1 MFVKKRKRNA
11 LMHEKWGK
19 MGKNG
24 GAGGGGGGGAYI
36 RNNIFVSANGWAYIR
51 GALT

>member
-19 MGKNG
+19 TG
-24 GAGGGGGGGAYI
+24 GRGGGWRGAYI
-36 RNNIFVSANGWAYIR
+36 RNSIFVSANGWAYIQ
-51 GALT
+51 GA

>member
-19 MGKNG
+19 TG
-24 GAGGGGGGGAYI
+24 GRGGGGWRGAYI

>member
-1 MFVKKRKRNA
+1 M
-11 LMHEKWGK
+11 
-19 MGKNG
+19 KNG
-24 GAGGGGGGGAYI
+24 LRNGGAAGGGGGGGRGAYI

>member
-11 LMHEKWGK
+11 LMHKKWRK
-19 MGKNG
+19 TG
-24 GAGGGGGGGAYI
+24 GWKGAYI

-51 GALT
+51 GA

>member
-1 MFVKKRKRNA
+1 M
-11 LMHEKWGK
+11 
-19 MGKNG
+19 KNG
-24 GAGGGGGGGAYI
+24 EKRGGRGGGWRGAYI

>member
-1 MFVKKRKRNA
+1 M
-11 LMHEKWGK
+11 
-19 MGKNG
+19 KNG
-24 GAGGGGGGGAYI
+24 LRNGGAAGGGGGWRGAYI

>member
-19 MGKNG
+19 TG
-24 GAGGGGGGGAYI
+24 GRGRGGWRGAYI

-51 GALT
+51 GA

>member
-19 MGKNG
+19 TG
-24 GAGGGGGGGAYI
+24 GRGGGRGAYI

-51 GALT
+51 GA